1 MVAFNSDW
9 CPACLKMENRW
20 NYFGDWCK
28 DHDIAVGKVD
38 IGASPILTGTNI
50 FVPGYLGIMVTR
62 QLRFCCIFAM
72 TKDKFDYF

>member
-28 DHDIAVGKVD
+28 DQDIAVGKVD
-38 IGASPILTGTNI
+38 IGASPILTGKVIIEKSRSEGSLMEQDTIEN
-50 FVPGYLGIMVTR
+50 VS
-62 QLRFCCIFAM
+62 
-72 TKDKFDYF
+72 

>member
-38 IGASPILTGTNI
+38 IGASPILTGQ
-50 FVPGYLGIMVTR
+50 G
-62 QLRFCCIFAM
+62 
-72 TKDKFDYF
+72 